1 MCPDL
6 CQAACIQLRP
16 VTDGLSEEVPDFSLL
31 LIRKCNEDV
40 VMSSPAASPVRRTLL
55 EYPQPS
61 WFSR

>member
-16 VTDGLSEEVPDFSLL
+16 VTDGLSEEVHDFSLL

-40 VMSSPAASPVRRTLL
+40 VMSSL
-55 EYPQPS
+55 
-61 WFSR
+61 